1 MDGWFNDSFF
11 KEDPQAHFQAM
22 HEHMNRMVDSMFR
35 DFGGPMFGLDFDDQG
50 HGRSRPALQGGG
62 ERSSHRPRVEEVSPS
77 TTVKTS
83 HRQPIVEEPDD
94 VPRGASDRF
103 GSSGRTNDFGSS
115 GRTDR
120 FGSSGRTD
128 GFGSSGRTDR
138 FGSSGRTDDF
148 GASSRTD
155 RSGKSGRGAGA
166 APEPY
171 FYSASMSTYYGPGGV
186 QQSRKKVYDSTTGKT
201 EMAEMRRLGDQAVA
215 IKREVDRDG
224 HVTDTVDRKN
234 VAEGEVDSFRRRWD
248 EQAGSRPRLLGTND
262 HSHHHPRALK

>member
-1 MDGWFNDSFF
+1 
-11 KEDPQAHFQAM
+11 
-22 HEHMNRMVDSMFR
+22 
-35 DFGGPMFGLDFDDQG
+35 MFGLDVDDQG

-83 HRQPIVEEPDD
+83 HRQPIIEEPDD

-103 GSSGRTNDFGSS
+103 GSSGRTDDFGSS
-115 GRTDR
+115 GRTN
-120 FGSSGRTD
+120 
-128 GFGSSGRTDR
+128 R

-148 GASSRTD
+148 GSSGRTNRFGSSGRTDDFGTSGRTERSGRTDDFGASGRTD

-248 EQAGSRPRLLGTND
+248 EQAGSRPRLLGTHD